1 MGINLKK
8 ALKNL
13 GVLILLAMVVGSVAG
28 YFMGESAVVF
38 DPLGRIFILLIK
50 MLVIPLIFISILS
63 GAMSLGATKKAG
75 KVAVITLS
83 FIFITSIIAGL
94 LAVVLGSWFEPGSG
108 VDPEVVKKFI
118 NGQSIEHTA
127 AASLGFW
134 ETIESFIPANPV
146 VALVEGNILQ
156 IIVFCMLLGFGIGTI
171 ASDKKEIITKM
182 IDGFLDALI
191 WCIKVVMWTAPA
203 GVFALM
209 ASAVGTLGFDIF
221 AKLANL
227 LWVNIVALLFMWL
240 GIYLLLIHFFS
251 NIPVSRFL
259 KTMIKPQVV
268 ALSTSSSLA
277 TLSVNMEVAER
288 ELKLSKETVSFVLPL
303 GATINMTGNVIYYVL
318 ATFFFAQFYGIEL
331 SIGAYTAVIIT
342 ATLSAIGQAGVPGPT
357 LTLFAVLIAGGIPLE
372 GVPLLF
378 AVDRLFDMLRTMLN
392 ITGDTCCAAIVDKYT
407 NN

>member
-1 MGINLKK
+1 MKK
-8 ALKNL
+8 ALTNL
-13 GVLILLAMVVGSVAG
+13 GVLILLAMVVGSVVG
-28 YFMGESAVVF
+28 YAMGDSASMF
-38 DPLGRIFILLIK
+38 DPLGSIFIQLIK
-50 MLVIPLIFISILS
+50 MLVIPLVFISILS

-83 FIFITSIIAGL
+83 FIFVTSMIAGL
-94 LAVVLGSWFEPGSG
+94 LAVVMGAWFQPGSG
-108 VDPEVVKKFI
+108 IAPEVVEEFVG
-118 NGQSIEHTA
+118 GQGAEHTA

-134 ETIESFIPANPV
+134 QTIQSFIPDNPIA
-146 VALVEGNILQ
+146 ALVEGNILQ
-156 IIVFCMLLGFGIGTI
+156 IIVFSMLLGFGIGTI
-171 ASDKKEIITKM
+171 ANDKKELITKT
-182 IDGFLDALI
+182 IDGLLDALI
-191 WCIKVVMWTAPA
+191 WCIKVVMWTAPV

-227 LWVNIVALLFMWL
+227 LWVNIVALLIMWL

-251 NIPVSRFL
+251 NIPVSKFL
-259 KTMIKPQVV
+259 KAMIKPQVV

-277 TLSVNMEVAER
+277 TLSVNMDAAER

-318 ATFFFAQFYGIEL
+318 ATFFFAQFYGIDL

-357 LTLFAVLIAGGIPLE
+357 LTLFAVLIAGGIPID

-407 NN
+407 NNG

>member
-1 MGINLKK
+1 MGD
-8 ALKNL
+8 
-13 GVLILLAMVVGSVAG
+13 
-28 YFMGESAVVF
+28 SAKMF
-38 DPLGRIFILLIK
+38 DPLGNIFILLIK
-50 MLVIPLIFISILS
+50 MLVIPLVFVSILS

-75 KVAVITLS
+75 KVAAITLS
-83 FIFITSIIAGL
+83 FIFITSIIAAL
-94 LAVVLGSWFEPGSG
+94 LAVFMGTWFHPGSG
-108 VDPEVVKKFI
+108 VDPEVVKGFVG
-118 NGQSIEHTA
+118 GQTVEHTDV
-127 AASLGFW
+127 STPGFW
-134 ETIESFIPANPV
+134 ATIESFIPENPIA
-146 VALVEGNILQ
+146 ALVQGNILQ

-171 ASDKKEIITKM
+171 SNDKKEIITKI

-191 WCIKVVMWTAPA
+191 WCIKVVMWTAPV

-221 AKLANL
+221 EKLANL
-227 LWVNIVALLFMWL
+227 LWVNILALLIMWL

-251 NIPVSRFL
+251 NISVGQFL
-259 KTMIKPQVV
+259 KAMVKPQVV

-277 TLSVNMEVAER
+277 TLSINMDTAER
-288 ELKLSKETVSFVLPL
+288 ELKLSKETISFVLPL

-318 ATFFFAQFYGIEL
+318 ATIFFSQFYGIDL
-331 SIGAYTAVIIT
+331 SLSAYTAVVIT

-378 AVDRLFDMLRTMLN
+378 AVDRLFDMIRTTVN

-407 NN
+407 NNTLINS